1 VKVVDASVAFKWLV
15 DEAGT
20 EAALEIARSN
30 DLIAPDL
37 LWSEVANGLWR
48 KTMRGDIDGQ
58 SALSVMSILDRMI
71 GERVA
76 SPDLMHSALNLAISL
91 GHPVYDCVYLA
102 LARQRGIP
110 LVSADERLI
119 DKVRASGVTVAVEAL

>member
-15 DEAGT
+15 DETGT
-20 EAALEIARSN
+20 EAALGIARAN

-48 KTMRGDIDGQ
+48 KALQGDIDGQ
-58 SALSVMSILDRMI
+58 SALSVLSILDRMI
-71 GERVA
+71 SERIA
-76 SPDLMHSALNLAISL
+76 SPDLMYSALDLAISL

-102 LARQRGIP
+102 LARHRSIP
-110 LVSADERLI
+110 LVTADERLI
-119 DKVRASGVTVAVEAL
+119 NKVRASGIAVDLEIL